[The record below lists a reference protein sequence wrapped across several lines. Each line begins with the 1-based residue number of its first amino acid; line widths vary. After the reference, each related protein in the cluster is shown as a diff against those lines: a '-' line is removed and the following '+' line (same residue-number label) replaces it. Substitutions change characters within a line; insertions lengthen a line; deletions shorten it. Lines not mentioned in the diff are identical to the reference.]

1 MKTLLPLLVASCL
14 GLCAATPARATDD
27 PWIVHF
33 GAHRVDPA
41 SNNGHLA
48 GMQADIDG
56 NTRPTV
62 SVEYMFTP
70 AWSVDLLAAVPF
82 RHDVRLDGAKA
93 ATTKQLPPTVG
104 VNYHFLPETKVSPFV
119 GAGINYTRFFDT
131 KGTGPLQGAAVKI
144 DNSWGAAAHAGLD
157 VKLSPAWL
165 FTADVRWMRIGGHVH
180 VNGTDVGNARVNPL
194 VYGVSVGYRF

>member
-1 MKTLLPLLVASCL
+1 MKALLPLLVASCL
-14 GLCAATPARATDD
+14 GLCAATPARATDG

-33 GAHRVDPA
+33 GAHMVDPT

-48 GMQADIDG
+48 GMQADIG
-56 NTRPTV
+56 SNARPTV

-70 AWSVDLLAAVPF
+70 AWSIDLLAAVPF
-82 RHDVRLDGAKA
+82 RHDVRLDGVKA
-93 ATTKQLPPTVG
+93 ATTKQLPPTFG
-104 VNYHFLPETKVSPFV
+104 VNYHFLPEVKVSPFV

-131 KGTGPLQGAAVKI
+131 KGTGPLQGTVVKI

-165 FTADVRWMRIGGHVH
+165 FTADVRWMKIGGHVH